1 MALVK
6 TYTTKTIKPLKTTKQ
21 QLIETELLKEDLFK
35 QAKMDDVLLLLQSM
49 VDREEETVKKILD
62 CLYDVG
68 HINIINKKFRSRPLN
83 RLMKAIARMSK
94 PIFRFAGFYWFK
106 RNCPQLITD
115 WLATKVSF

>member
-6 TYTTKTIKPLKTTKQ
+6 SYSTKTVKAIKPTKQ
-21 QLIETELLKEDLFK
+21 QIIETEVLKEELVK

-62 CLYDVG
+62 CLYEVG
-68 HINIINKKFRSRPLN
+68 HINLINKKFRTRPLN

-94 PIFRFAGFYWFK
+94 PLFRFAGFYWFK